1 MDDRRC
7 ETVPSTKFVA
17 ASNRTDSRHR
27 LAVIFATEHTWWREV
42 NRAQLGLVSAL
53 TRLEFV
59 RATWDARIATAMRG
73 VDPPAWWRC
82 SQRIEAGELW
92 VGGNAKARWVQRVV
106 YATRTRVLT
115 LAGQRDARLAPLEA
129 TCAAADGR
137 LRGAIRPLV
146 TAFGVRETARRLGLP
161 EPTVSAL
168 VGSAPLTPADYR
180 VLGCRT
186 ETSCPGSGEKTNRR
200 EDAHER

>member
-1 MDDRRC
+1 MQESDGGRGWTNRRC

-27 LAVIFATEHTWWREV
+27 HAVILATEHTWWREV
-42 NRAQLGLVSAL
+42 NRAQLALVSAL

-59 RATWDARIATAMRG
+59 QAVWDARITAAMRG
-73 VDPPAWWRC
+73 VGPSAWWRC
-82 SQRIEAGELW
+82 NRRIEAGELW
-92 VGGNAKARWVQRVV
+92 VGGNAKARWGQRVV
-106 YATRTRVLT
+106 YATRTRVLA
-115 LAGQRDARLAPLEA
+115 LAGQRAARLAPLEA
-129 TCAAADGR
+129 ACAVADGR

-168 VGSAPLTPADYR
+168 VGSAPLTPTDRR
-180 VLGCRT
+180 VLGL
-186 ETSCPGSGEKTNRR
+186 P
-200 EDAHER
+200 H